1 MNLVSRLFRQ
11 VPPQVRSRGESIFR
25 FRGVNITGGDAY
37 TLSALVAG
45 SQIYDVNL
53 EFLVD
58 VISASCACP
67 YFETEGLC
75 KHIWATVLAADRT
88 NYLSGA
94 DGVAAL
100 GLVPA
105 DELEDDFE
113 ID

>member
-11 VPPQVRSRGESIFR
+11 VPSHIRSRGESIFR

-37 TLSALVAG
+37 RVTALVAG

-58 VISASCACP
+58 VISASCTCP
-67 YFETEGLC
+67 FFESEGLC

-88 NYLSGA
+88 NYLRGA
-94 DGVAAL
+94 NEVAAL
-100 GLVPA
+100 ELIPA
-105 DELEDDFE
+105 DELDD
-113 ID
+113 D